1 MILPAALS
9 SRAGADDDEGM
20 RPLPPPWLGWVLAV
34 LAPVLVVAGFVLVNL
49 GGGAG
54 FPVDAAV
61 APVLSMAL
69 AFPVVGA
76 LIISRRPW
84 HPMGW
89 LFSGVGWLAR

>member
-1 MILPAALS
+1 
-9 SRAGADDDEGM
+9 
-20 RPLPPPWLGWVLAV
+20 
-34 LAPVLVVAGFVLVNL
+34 VLVNL

-76 LIISRRPW
+76 LIISRRPR